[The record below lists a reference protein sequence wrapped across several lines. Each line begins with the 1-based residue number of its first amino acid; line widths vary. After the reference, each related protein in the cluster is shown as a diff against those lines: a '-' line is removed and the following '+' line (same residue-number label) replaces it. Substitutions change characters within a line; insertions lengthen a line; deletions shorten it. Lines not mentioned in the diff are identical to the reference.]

1 MKSAKEVLLC
11 KGNSKWVDM
20 WNKKALEWTPGK
32 EGVCYQNLP
41 PQHSR
46 SCILTVFLIYH
57 PHIPFTEWQIGVS
70 ILTSFICEKHLHGKF
85 LWCNYCHFHLFWCAL
100 SVRNKTS
107 YYSLATQIL
116 VWPRFRFDCL
126 SLSDHSTKILKFT
139 ETMGN
144 LSQIK

>member
-1 MKSAKEVLLC
+1 MLIGQYLEWESHLKRDTIKKKWNLQRKYSYAKAT
-11 KGNSKWVDM
+11 VDM

-46 SCILTVFLIYH
+46 SRILTVILIYH

-126 SLSDHSTKILKFT
+126 SL
-139 ETMGN
+139 
-144 LSQIK
+144 